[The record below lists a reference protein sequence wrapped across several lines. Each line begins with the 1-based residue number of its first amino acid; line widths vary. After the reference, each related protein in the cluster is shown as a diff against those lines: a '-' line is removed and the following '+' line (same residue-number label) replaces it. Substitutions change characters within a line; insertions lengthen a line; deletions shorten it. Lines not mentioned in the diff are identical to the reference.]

1 MTDYFSVNKANWDER
16 APIHAASEDYGFAR
30 FVADPDHLSKV
41 VEFDRPRLGDIS
53 GLRGVHLQCHVG
65 TDTLSLARLGARM
78 SGLDFSSVS
87 LAAARQL
94 AADTG
99 TAIDYHEADVHAAVT
114 VLGEASFDLVYTGVG
129 ALCWVPNAQRWAG
142 VVAGLLKPGGRLFIR
157 EGHPLLW
164 TLDET
169 ADPAWPRHAYFETAE
184 PLEWVETETYVD
196 TDATIANST
205 THSWNH
211 SLGEII
217 TALLDHDMTL
227 TAFIEHDSVPWNAL
241 PGQMTLD
248 EETGEWRM
256 TRDPRRLAAS
266 YTIQAVKR

>member
-16 APIHAASEDYGFAR
+16 ASIHAASEDYGFAK
-30 FVADPDHLSKV
+30 FVADAEHLSKV
-41 VEFDRPRLGDIS
+41 VEFDRPRLGDIG
-53 GLRGVHLQCHVG
+53 GLRGVHLQCHLG

-78 SGLDFSSVS
+78 SGLDFSGVS

-99 TAIDYHEADVHAAVT
+99 TEIDYQESDVRDAVK
-114 VLGEASFDLVYTGVG
+114 VFGGESFDLVYTGVG
-129 ALCWVPNAQRWAG
+129 ALCWLPSAQGWAA

-157 EGHPLLW
+157 EGHPMLW
-164 TLDET
+164 SLDESV
-169 ADPAWPRHAYFETAE
+169 DPAWPRYPYFETAE

-196 TDATIANST
+196 TDETIANST

-211 SLGEII
+211 GIGEII
-217 TALLDHDMTL
+217 TALLDNGMTL
-227 TAFIEHDSVPWNAL
+227 TAFAEHDSVPWDAI

-248 EETGEWRM
+248 EETREWRM
-256 TRDPRRLAAS
+256 TKDPHRMAAS